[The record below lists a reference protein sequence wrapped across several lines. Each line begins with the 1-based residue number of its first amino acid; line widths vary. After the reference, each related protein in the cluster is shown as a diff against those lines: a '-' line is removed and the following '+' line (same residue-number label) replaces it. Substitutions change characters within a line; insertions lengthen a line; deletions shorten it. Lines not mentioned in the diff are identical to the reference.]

1 MNSGPNSQRRT
12 ILVIDDEHGVLEMV
26 KAALESEGY
35 AVHAASNAD
44 EGIKL
49 YEEHW
54 RNIELV
60 LLDFLMPGMTGDHVL
75 ECLQSLDPDVRVVL
89 LTANKYSFQ
98 RHLHASSI
106 LGCLEKP
113 FELAELSERVREALT
128 PA

>member
-1 MNSGPNSQRRT
+1 MNSNGGSEQV
-12 ILVIDDEHGVLEMV
+12 ILVIDDEIGVLEMV
-26 KAALESEGY
+26 KAALECEGFKVY
-35 AVHAASNAD
+35 AASNAD

-54 RNIELV
+54 RDIGLV

-75 ECLQSLDPDVRVVL
+75 EYLQSLDPDVRVVL
-89 LTANKYSFQ
+89 LTANKYSFERQ
-98 RHLHASSI
+98 RHSSSV

-113 FELAELSERVREALT
+113 FELPQLSEQVHQALS